1 MIFALKGQIA
11 WSVDKDTIRTS
22 PDSYLIVKDD
32 LCMGVYEKIPE
43 EYDGITVRDCGTCLI
58 IPGMTDLHTHASQ
71 YAIRGIGMDTQLLP
85 WLKTYTF
92 PEEAKFSSLPYADK
106 EYSLFADEMRRG
118 WTTRVCIFA
127 TLHTQATEELMNL
140 MEETGL
146 ISYVGRVNMDRD
158 GGENL
163 CEKDAQT
170 ALQDTEQ
177 WIQEY
182 AHQHH
187 TRTRMILTPRFIP
200 SCSDDLMK
208 GITDLAEKYHLRI
221 QSHLSEN
228 PEEIRLVEKLV
239 PASEGYADA
248 YERFGSLQD
257 PQHPSIMA
265 HCVYTTDEE
274 MEVLRK
280 HGTYIAHCPGSNMNL
295 SSGIAPAAKYLRAG
309 IHIGLGTDIGAG
321 ESLLMPHQIVQ
332 ALQVSNLYTRLID
345 SDLEP
350 LSFEEAFWMATAGGG
365 SYFGKTGT
373 FAKGSDA
380 DILVIDDT
388 AATYDRVMDIRL
400 RLERAVYLA
409 SECRILSKYVAGRRI
424 L

>member
-11 WSVDKDTIRTS
+11 WSEDQNTIQTS
-22 PDSYLIVKDD
+22 KDSYLIVKDEK
-32 LCMGVYEKIPE
+32 CIGVYEKLPEDCKDIP
-43 EYDGITVRDCGTCLI
+43 VRDCGTCLI

-71 YAIRGIGMDTQLLP
+71 YAIRGIGMDTELLP

-106 EYSLFADEMRRG
+106 EYSLFVDEMRRG
-118 WTTRVCIFA
+118 WTTRACLFA
-127 TLHTQATEELMNL
+127 TLHTQAAEELMSL

-163 CEKDAQT
+163 CEKDAET
-170 ALQDTEQ
+170 ALKEDEK
-177 WIQEY
+177 WLDDLKIRNLS
-182 AHQHH
+182 
-187 TRTRMILTPRFIP
+187 RTKPILTPRFIP
-200 SCSDDLMK
+200 SCSDELMR
-208 GITDLAEKYHLRI
+208 GIGQLARKYHLRI

-228 PEEIRLVEKLV
+228 PEEIALVHQLV
-239 PASEGYADA
+239 PSSENYTDA
-248 YERFGSLQD
+248 YEQFGTLQSE
-257 PQHPSIMA
+257 QQPSIMA
-265 HCVYTTDEE
+265 HCVYMDDQEA
-274 MEVLRK
+274 EVLKK

-295 SSGIAPAAKYLRAG
+295 ASGIAPAARYLRNG

-321 ESLLMPHQIVQ
+321 ESLSMPHQVVQ
-332 ALQVSNLYTRLID
+332 ALQVSNLYNRLID
-345 SDLEP
+345 HDLKP
-350 LSFEEAFWMATAGGG
+350 LTFAETFYMATAGGG
-365 SYFGKTGT
+365 SYFGRTGT
-373 FAKGSDA
+373 FKPGYDA

-388 AATYDRVMDIRL
+388 AATYDRKMNIRQ

-409 SECRILSKYVAGRRI
+409 SECRMLSKYAAGRRI